1 MLNSK
6 AKYRIVLFLLILISI
21 TLVIFFIFR
30 SLEKN
35 VIYFLSPSDIQN
47 NTNIDFNEKIRLGGL
62 VKPESVNQ
70 MDSSTN
76 FIIADL
82 ENEIIVTFNG
92 ILPNLF
98 SEGKGVIAEGKLRDK
113 NYFIA
118 DQILA
123 KHDENYMPPEVSE
136 ALKKS
141 NY

>member
-21 TLVIFFIFR
+21 SLVVFFIFR

-47 NTNIDFNEKIRLGGL
+47 NTNIDFNKKIRLGGL
-62 VKPESVNQ
+62 VKAESVNQ

-76 FIIADL
+76 FIITDL
-82 ENEIIVTFNG
+82 KNEIIVTFNG

>member
-21 TLVIFFIFR
+21 TLVVFFIFR

-47 NTNIDFNEKIRLGGL
+47 NTNIDFNKKIRLGGL
-62 VKPESVNQ
+62 VKAESVNQ

-76 FIIADL
+76 FIITDL
-82 ENEIIVTFNG
+82 KNEIIVTFNG

>member
-6 AKYRIVLFLLILISI
+6 AKYRIVLFLLILTSI
-21 TLVIFFIFR
+21 TLVVFFIFR

-47 NTNIDFNEKIRLGGL
+47 STNIDFNEKIRLGGL
-62 VKPESVNQ
+62 VKAESVNQ

>member
-6 AKYRIVLFLLILISI
+6 AKYRIVLFLLILTSI
-21 TLVIFFIFR
+21 TLVVFFIFR

>member
-47 NTNIDFNEKIRLGGL
+47 STNIDFNEKIRLGGL
-62 VKPESVNQ
+62 VKAESVNQ